1 MIEKVLIV
9 DDDNYKIK
17 NIKELIHNVKN
28 SIEISTEEALNS
40 GLRRIRKNDFDIIIL
55 DMSLP
60 FFNSSES
67 SNFNPFGGISFL
79 KEMRRKKILTP
90 VIIVTQ
96 YVIFGEGE
104 FQKTS
109 TMIDEECRRDFK
121 NYKGIVVYSSVNN
134 GWKEKLVKMMGD
146 IKNDKSVVC

>member
-9 DDDNYKIK
+9 DDDDYKIK
-17 NIKELIHNVKN
+17 NIKDLIHNIN
-28 SIEISTEEALNS
+28 RNIEISTEKALNS
-40 GLRRIRKNDFDIIIL
+40 GLRKIRKTEYDVIIL

-79 KEMRRKKILTP
+79 REMRRKKIMTP

-96 YVIFGEGE
+96 YEIFGEGE
-104 FQKTS
+104 FRKTS
-109 TMIDEECRRDFK
+109 SIIDKECKIDFK
-121 NYKGIVVYSSVNN
+121 NYKGIIIYSSVNN
-134 GWKEKLVKMMGD
+134 VWKEQLVKMMGD